1 MEEDKEKGI
10 PKDIFEKD
18 PRIRIVGEGKKEEKK
33 KPLPTKEKAFKEK
46 EIIELKEGMGKEV
59 KEAVE
64 EKPVETAKE
73 EEEIF
78 VKEGKEKEKGKEQK
92 VVEVE
97 ESLEQLVSAP
107 TIETPAK
114 EARRGEAT
122 YYEFEESEEGLRKV
136 EVGEVV
142 TYGTETLEE
151 SYPQRKTRGLIF
163 WATFGTVIFLIFLG
177 LLIINFLLRL

>member
-18 PRIRIVGEGKKEEKK
+18 PRIRIVGEKDSGKKESV
-33 KPLPTKEKAFKEK
+33 
-46 EIIELKEGMGKEV
+46 ELREEEEET

-64 EKPVETAKE
+64 EEPVERLE
-73 EEEIF
+73 ERERISVEEGR
-78 VKEGKEKEKGKEQK
+78 KEGKKEEQK

-107 TIETPAK
+107 TIETPAEERK
-114 EARRGEAT
+114 RGEAT
-122 YYEFEESEEGLRKV
+122 YYEFEESEEGLKKI

-142 TYGTETLEE
+142 TYGTEPPGEE
-151 SYPQRKTRGLIF
+151 YPEKETRSLIF
-163 WATFGTVIFLIFLG
+163 WAALGIVIFLIFLG
-177 LLIINFLLRL
+177 LLIISFLLRL

>member
-1 MEEDKEKGI
+1 VEEDKEKGI

-18 PRIRIVGEGKKEEKK
+18 PRIRIVGEEKSEEKRES
-33 KPLPTKEKAFKEK
+33 LPAKEKASEKKES
-46 EIIELKEGMGKEV
+46 IELKEERKEEI
-59 KEAVE
+59 KEAAEEEPVGTAEEEVSVE
-64 EKPVETAKE
+64 EGE
-73 EEEIF
+73 
-78 VKEGKEKEKGKEQK
+78 KEKEKEQK

-107 TIETPAK
+107 TIETPTE

-122 YYEFEESEEGLRKV
+122 YYEFKESEEGLKKI

-151 SYPQRKTRGLIF
+151 SYQPGETRGLIF
-163 WATFGTVIFLIFLG
+163 WAALGTVIFLIFLG
-177 LLIINFLLRL
+177 LLIISFLLRL

>member
-1 MEEDKEKGI
+1 VEEDKEKGI

-18 PRIRIVGEGKKEEKK
+18 PRIRIVGEGKGEEKG
-33 KPLPTKEKAFKEK
+33 KPLPTKEKASEKKES
-46 EIIELKEGMGKEV
+46 IELKEEKGEEA

-64 EKPVETAKE
+64 EKPVETAEE
-73 EEEIF
+73 EEEIS
-78 VKEGKEKEKGKEQK
+78 VGEGKGEEREKEQK

-114 EARRGEAT
+114 ETRKGEAT
-122 YYEFEESEEGLRKV
+122 YYEFEESEEGLKKI

-142 TYGTETLEE
+142 TYGTETPEE
-151 SYPQRKTRGLIF
+151 NYPQSETRGLIF
-163 WATFGTVIFLIFLG
+163 WATLGTVIFLIFLG
-177 LLIINFLLRL
+177 LLIISFLLRL